1 MPSETFYCPHCKSQL
16 TKSAQAYV
24 LGEIV
29 KSKAPFMGLGEMAN
43 YVTCPG
49 CGGRI
54 DSMKMIKGEY
64 DYSSADGWTTLMVL
78 VIIAAV
84 IVFKFVLHW
93 SWVAAALVGLI
104 GGALLVQ
111 LLSEIFKGKK
121 KGGSIYY

>member
-1 MPSETFYCPHCKSQL
+1 MPSETFYCPHCKRQL

-24 LGEIV
+24 LGEII
-29 KSKAPFMGLGEMAN
+29 KSRAPFMGLGEMAPF
-43 YVTCPG
+43 VTCPG

-54 DSMKMIKGEY
+54 DSMKMVKGEY
-64 DYSSADGWTTLMVL
+64 DYNSEDGWTIIKVL

-84 IVFKFVLHW
+84 LVLKLVLHW
-93 SWVAAALVGLI
+93 SWVAAVLAGLI
-104 GGALLVQ
+104 GGALLVL

>member
-1 MPSETFYCPHCKSQL
+1 MPSETFYCPHCNRQL

-29 KSKAPFMGLGEMAN
+29 KSKAPFLGLGEMAQ

-54 DSMKMIKGEY
+54 DSMKMVKGEY
-64 DYSSADGWTTLMVL
+64 DYNSADGWTTLMVL
-78 VIIAAV
+78 VVIAAV
-84 IVFKFVLHW
+84 IILRFVLHW
-93 SWVAAALVGLI
+93 SWVAAVLTGLI

-111 LLSEIFKGKK
+111 LLSEIFRGKK
-121 KGGSIYY
+121 KNGEIYD

>member
-1 MPSETFYCPHCKSQL
+1 MPSETFYCPHCKRQL

-24 LGEIV
+24 LGEII
-29 KSKAPFMGLGEMAN
+29 KSRAPFMGLGEMAPF
-43 YVTCPG
+43 VTCPG

-54 DSMKMIKGEY
+54 DSMKMVKGEY
-64 DYSSADGWTTLMVL
+64 DYNSEDGWTIIMVL

-84 IVFKFVLHW
+84 LVLKLVLHW
-93 SWVAAALVGLI
+93 SWVAAVLAGLI
-104 GGALLVQ
+104 GGALLVL

>member
-1 MPSETFYCPHCKSQL
+1 MPLETFYCPHCKRQL

-24 LGEIV
+24 LGEII
-29 KSKAPFMGLGEMAN
+29 KSRAPFMGLGEMAPF
-43 YVTCPG
+43 VTCPG

-54 DSMKMIKGEY
+54 DSMKMVKGEY
-64 DYSSADGWTTLMVL
+64 DYNSEDGWTIIMVL

-84 IVFKFVLHW
+84 LVLKLVLHW
-93 SWVAAALVGLI
+93 SWVAAVLAGLI
-104 GGALLVQ
+104 GGALLVL